1 MTLPAGASKLPQLIR
16 PEVATTYECNVA
28 TSPLLRLPTE
38 LRLYIYEHILG
49 GETLHIRFK
58 AFNSVEDLRQTYNS
72 FGSMLSVSS
81 LMGRRTK
88 LTHYICNAKSSESEI
103 YERFLAQDWQDH
115 KSAHCMMGFRHEG
128 CMTLNKHI
136 ELSLLRV
143 CRQIYQEA
151 KLIPYTSNA
160 FSFGVNWAF
169 QEFVPSLGL
178 AQRHAITTIH
188 LRIVI
193 NGINARDAQA
203 IHNWD
208 LGGIPVHHTLPLT
221 SLRALH
227 VHIYQRNW
235 FHPHYQDKS
244 WKDMR
249 VLENRLAGLF
259 AFRRLSLE
267 LVTVVVTDEGSDFL
281 TQREAADWRAEQWSS
296 EERKEWAES
305 IRKRLLEQKGEPAV
319 TITN

>member
-1 MTLPAGASKLPQLIR
+1 
-16 PEVATTYECNVA
+16 
-28 TSPLLRLPTE
+28 
-38 LRLYIYEHILG
+38 
-49 GETLHIRFK
+49 
-58 AFNSVEDLRQTYNS
+58 
-72 FGSMLSVSS
+72 
-81 LMGRRTK
+81 
-88 LTHYICNAKSSESEI
+88 
-103 YERFLAQDWQDH
+103 
-115 KSAHCMMGFRHEG
+115 
-128 CMTLNKHI
+128 MTLNKRMK
-136 ELSLLRV
+136 LSLLRV

-151 KLIPYTSNA
+151 KLIPYASNA

-188 LRIVI
+188 LRVVI

-208 LGGIPVHHTLPLT
+208 LGGIPVHHILPLT

-235 FHPHYQDKS
+235 FRPHYQDKS
-244 WKDMR
+244 WKGMR

-281 TQREAADWRAEQWSS
+281 TQREAADWRAEQWSP

-305 IRKRLLEQKGEPAV
+305 IRKRLLEQKGEPAS
-319 TITN
+319 IIAN